1 MGEKLFDGGGDVP
14 RQLRSET
21 DFGAADVSVFR
32 QELREGEKFEPFRA
46 SRITGVVQEGCVFG
60 IRFGKEVVNAPDEQ
74 MVVVNGEGQPIPDIR
89 NDFDAHEAPLV
100 RSVSGLGL
108 LTFLSTFSV
117 VKPPCFS
124 WGIHNRPIVQD
135 QSVFFLKKTLD
146 IFCKLWFNI
155 TNTV

>member
-46 SRITGVVQEGCVFG
+46 SHITGVVQKGCVLG
-60 IRFGKEVVNAPDEQ
+60 IGFGKEMVNASDEQ

-89 NDFDAHEAPLV
+89 NDFDAHEAPFI

-108 LTFLSTFSV
+108 LTFSCVPSCLRA
-117 VKPPCFS
+117 C
-124 WGIHNRPIVQD
+124 IHSFMCAGDKAFIHALILGRSPVRFMKIKNFIR
-135 QSVFFLKKTLD
+135 
-146 IFCKLWFNI
+146 
-155 TNTV
+155 